1 MNKILKITI
10 VWSSFLLLLGACEEP
25 QKPKKEKKPTAQKPK
40 VEPLPP
46 PEFNA
51 DSAYKFIERQ
61 VQFGPRVPNTKA
73 HQKCAD
79 YLVSTLESYDLKVIR
94 QRAEVEAYNGKT
106 LQIQNI
112 IAQYDSANP
121 NRVLLFAHWDSRPYA
136 DRDDERK
143 AVPIDAAN
151 DGGSGVGVLLEIAR
165 AINNS
170 EIKPRV
176 GVDIVFF
183 DAEDYGQPNAT
194 IIAHQSNT
202 WCLGS
207 QYWARNN
214 PIPNYYAKY
223 GILLDMVGAKDAVF
237 PKEMNSMNYAPT
249 IVNKVWSTAA
259 KLGYSNYFIPKR
271 EFRGITDDHLYVN
284 AIAGIPSI
292 DIIHYRPDVN
302 DFGSFHHTHDDTMDI
317 IHKPTLHAV
326 GHTVLTV
333 IYSE

>member
-1 MNKILKITI
+1 
-10 VWSSFLLLLGACEEP
+10 LGFGCNDP
-25 QKPKKEKKPTAQKPK
+25 KPKDKSKPK
-40 VEPLPP
+40 VEKPKVQPLPP
-46 PEFNA
+46 PVFKA
-51 DSAYKFIERQ
+51 DSAYQFIQDQ
-61 VQFGPRVPNTKA
+61 VNFGPRVPNTDA
-73 HQKCAD
+73 HKKCAD
-79 YLVSTLESYDLKVIR
+79 YLVQKMEGFGLKVIR
-94 QRAEVEAYNGKT
+94 QKGQVKAYNGKP
-106 LQIQNI
+106 LDIQNI
-112 IAQYDSANP
+112 IAQFDSANP

-143 AVPIDAAN
+143 AVAIDAAN
-151 DGGSGVGVLLEIAR
+151 DGGSGVGVLMEIGR
-165 AINNS
+165 LLNES

-176 GVDIVFF
+176 GVDIIFF
-183 DAEDYGQPNAT
+183 DAEDYGQPNGT

-237 PKEMNSMNYAPT
+237 PKEMNSMNYAPGV
-249 IVNKVWSTAA
+249 VNKVWATAA

-284 AIAGIPSI
+284 MIAGIPSI

-302 DFGSFHHTHDDTMDI
+302 DFGSFHHTHDDNMDI
-317 IHKPTLHAV
+317 IDKTTLKAV
-326 GHTVLTV
+326 GETVLTV